1 MMKAIISTSDE
12 EIAEIRNQ
20 NIIANVLDLDA
31 IVQLKSALQEASK
44 KAVERLYC
52 AAATSFSVTAWI

>member
-44 KAVERLYC
+44 KLSSGCTVWRRQVFL
-52 AAATSFSVTAWI
+52 